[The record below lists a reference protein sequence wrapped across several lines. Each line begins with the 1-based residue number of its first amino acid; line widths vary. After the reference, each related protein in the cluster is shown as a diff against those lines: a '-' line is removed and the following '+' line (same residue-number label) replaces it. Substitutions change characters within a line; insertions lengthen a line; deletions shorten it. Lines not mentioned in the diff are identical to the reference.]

1 MGILDMFSTG
11 PAQQA
16 AADQTAAIQ
25 QGMDALTK
33 QFGLGRGALTTD
45 YAKALAPYTTNFNVA
60 NQGQNAY
67 ADYMGLNGPE
77 GSARAV
83 AAFQANPGYQFQ
95 LQQGLNS
102 VMANQ
107 ARTGQLASGNTD
119 IALQQMG
126 QNIANQGW
134 GNFGSM
140 LQPFLNAAGNAATGI
155 AGVDTGLGNAI
166 NQNYTGL
173 GQGLA
178 QGYGAIGN
186 AEANAALA
194 PYTVGANMLGALG
207 GVAKAGTTAIPSTS
221 LFGRFLS

>member
-1 MGILDMFSTG
+1 
-11 PAQQA
+11 
-16 AADQTAAIQ
+16 
-25 QGMDALTK
+25 
-33 QFGLGRGALTTD
+33 
-45 YAKALAPYTTNFNVA
+45 
-60 NQGQNAY
+60 
-67 ADYMGLNGPE
+67 
-77 GSARAV
+77 
-83 AAFQANPGYQFQ
+83 
-95 LQQGLNS
+95 
-102 VMANQ
+102 MANQ